1 MKCKHINCCKV
12 TKYLSQVA
20 IFLLFFAY
28 SNVFSYFCII
38 KNYNYYCLCL
48 YRVCVVDENYPTIGL
63 GGFVIPVAI
72 VSVLHVSQV
81 TNVLS
86 VLGGI

>member
-20 IFLLFFAY
+20 IFSSFFAY

-38 KNYNYYCLCL
+38 KNYNNNCLCL
-48 YRVCVVDENYPTIGL
+48 YPVCVVDENYPTIGL
-63 GGFVIPVAI
+63 GGYVIHVAT
-72 VSVLHVSQV
+72 VSALHVSPV
-81 TNVLS
+81 INARS
-86 VLGGI
+86 VLGAI

>member
-1 MKCKHINCCKV
+1 MKYKHINCCKV

-38 KNYNYYCLCL
+38 KNYNNNCLCL
-48 YRVCVVDENYPTIGL
+48 YRVCVVDGNYPMIGL
-63 GGFVIPVAI
+63 GGYVIPVAI
-72 VSVLHVSQV
+72 EYALRVSPVI
-81 TNVLS
+81 NALS
-86 VLGGI
+86 VLGGT